1 MPHLA
6 YLPLIFNTVHICMKS
21 LALRFLLACLL
32 PAILL
37 LSMPAWGQNGS
48 IKGQVIHK
56 GAPLEFITIK
66 LCDTKGN
73 VLNGTLS
80 DELGHFEFK
89 QLNPGSYSL
98 IGEYEGY
105 TLQTKV
111 VVGID
116 AQVVV
121 TLTPSIFRW
130 IPQPQPK
137 YLQEEILITYVIYNH
152 QSGSHRLAFS

>member
-1 MPHLA
+1 
-6 YLPLIFNTVHICMKS
+6 MKS
-21 LALRFLLACLL
+21 LALRLLLSALL
-32 PAILL
+32 PALLL

-66 LCDTKGN
+66 LCDTKEN
-73 VLNGTLS
+73 VLKGTLS

-98 IGEYEGY
+98 IGEYEGFS
-105 TLQTKV
+105 LQVKV

-116 AQVVV
+116 AQVIV
-121 TLTPSIFRW
+121 TMTPSIFRW

-137 YLQEEILITYVIYNH
+137 YLQEEILLTQAIGTPP
-152 QSGSHRLAFS
+152 SSRHRLAWS